1 MSKELLF
8 RITAADCEWIY
19 QRGSGNGGQKKNK
32 TNSAVRCIHRAS
44 GAAGY
49 AEDTRSQVQNR
60 GIAFRRMAETDQFKG
75 WHKLESMRRLGQL
88 IDIED
93 IVNHEMKNI
102 KVECKDEKGL
112 WMEYKEDVQGN

>member
-8 RITAADCEWIY
+8 RVTAADCEWIY

-49 AEDTRSQVQNR
+49 AEDTRSQVQNK
-60 GIAFRRMAETDQFKG
+60 GIAFRRMAETEQFKG

-88 IDIED
+88 FDIEEKVD
-93 IVNHEMKNI
+93 REMKNI
-102 KVECKDEKGL
+102 KVEGKDENGR
-112 WMEYKEDVQGN
+112 WVDYVED

>member
-1 MSKELLF
+1 MVKELLF
-8 RITAADCEWIY
+8 RVTAADCEWIF

-49 AEDTRSQVQNR
+49 AEDTRSQAQNK
-60 GIAFRRMAETDQFKG
+60 GIAFRRMAETAEFKG

-93 IVNHEMKNI
+93 IVDREMKNI
-102 KVECKDEKGL
+102 KVEGKDDKGL
-112 WMEYKEDVQGN
+112 WVEYNED